1 MKAGLL
7 KTGSL
12 VAVLAAPLLAV
23 AGNVYLIKTANS
35 PSTGT
40 PIQGGGSWIVNKPS
54 GYYLG
59 RSMVNTKF
67 DVVSTTGAN
76 WHYGRAIDT
85 VNMCGWVMPG
95 SMGTFQY
102 ATSDSCS
109 AATQDMLSHRMNLG
123 KDYNAAAHA
132 AGDGSNVW
140 ASTSCPFYYNYFYGT
155 DFTSNG
161 GHWANFAGYTSA
173 GYVYYRFTTRD
184 GGAVVARDPNLGWG
198 FAQASCVGRPTTVYN
213 DND

>member
-1 MKAGLL
+1 MNR
-7 KTGSL
+7 KTLAVL
-12 VAVLAAPLLAV
+12 VAIAAPVAL
-23 AGNVYLIKTANS
+23 AGNVYLIQTAPS
-35 PSTGT
+35 PSTGQ

-54 GYYLG
+54 GYYIG
-59 RSMVNTKF
+59 RSMVGTRF
-67 DVVSTTGAN
+67 DVVENTSAN

-95 SMGTFQY
+95 SMGAFQG

-109 AATQDMLSHRMNLG
+109 AATKDYLTHRLTFG
-123 KDYNAAAHA
+123 KDYNAAAHV
-132 AGDGSNVW
+132 AGDG
-140 ASTSCPFYYNYFYGT
+140 TSVPAATNCPFYYNYFYGT

-173 GYVYYRFTTRD
+173 GYVLYRFTTRD
-184 GGAVVARDPNLGWG
+184 GQAVVARDPNLGWG
-198 FAQASCVGRPTTVYN
+198 FARASCVGRPGTVYN